1 MLWMWLSL
9 SRIQK
14 SMRSGLP
21 ERSASSVCTKREAL
35 CRLKSAFDSATGRRS
50 LS

>member
-1 MLWMWLSL
+1 MLWVWLSL

-14 SMRSGLP
+14 LMRSTLP
-21 ERSASSVCTKREAL
+21 ERSASSVWMKRLAL